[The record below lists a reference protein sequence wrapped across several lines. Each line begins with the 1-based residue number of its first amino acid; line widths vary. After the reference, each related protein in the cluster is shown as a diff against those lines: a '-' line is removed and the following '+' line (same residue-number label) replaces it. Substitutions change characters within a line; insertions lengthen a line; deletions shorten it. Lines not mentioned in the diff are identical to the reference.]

1 MSDPLPEPVFLSA
14 PKTATLC
21 GVSRNTV
28 CCWIREGKLPS
39 YRTAGGKN
47 LIRPSELVS
56 FMREHS
62 MFIPQSLA
70 EMATADEQAMGAT
83 TQEDSSA
90 TEEKVTSK
98 EPGILVIDDDPGA
111 RKMAVRCLTKLGQP
125 IFQAETGFEGL
136 HILTQHPEM
145 ALVVLD
151 LVMPGQHGADTLKE
165 IRKQHDKLPV
175 IVVTGFAAEG
185 KDRLF
190 GELAPDLIMTKPY
203 EPKDLIQAAQ
213 AFVSDLGL

>member
-1 MSDPLPEPVFLSA
+1 MSDNLPEPVFLSA
-14 PKTATLC
+14 PKAATLC

-47 LIRPSELVS
+47 LIRPGDLVS
-56 FMREHS
+56 FMRKHS
-62 MFIPQSLA
+62 MFVPQSLE
-70 EMATADEQAMGAT
+70 EMASVDANTMGEESDET
-83 TQEDSSA
+83 P
-90 TEEKVTSK
+90 TSL
-98 EPGILVIDDDPGA
+98 EPGILVVDDDAGA
-111 RKMAVRCLTKLGQP
+111 RAMAVRCLTKVGLP
-125 IFQAETGFEGL
+125 IFEAETGFEAL

-151 LVMPGQHGADTLKE
+151 LVMPGQHGADTLRE

-175 IVVTGFAAEG
+175 IVVTGYAAEG
-185 KDRLF
+185 NDKLF
-190 GELAPDLIMTKPY
+190 GELGPDLIMTKPY

-213 AFVSDLGL
+213 AFLSDLGL